1 MLFTSR
7 NQLAETRLCQHDI
20 KAFELYWR
28 LDHSEAAKGEAGLKE
43 WRCVQV
49 KHHEGVGKTIEEWE
63 KAGWRLYTY
72 QTAGMGGTI
81 DYTVNHYLLFV
92 KGE

>member
-1 MLFTSR
+1 
-7 NQLAETRLCQHDI
+7 
-20 KAFELYWR
+20 
-28 LDHSEAAKGEAGLKE
+28 
-43 WRCVQV
+43 VQV

-63 KAGWRLYTY
+63 RTGWRLYAY
-72 QTAGMGGTI
+72 QAAGMGGTI